1 MNIEFFEL
9 PLRIKLLFFICF
21 MSSKIVSKSLSPIT
35 SSFLLSIAL
44 LASMPSFAGRPLT
57 VDDASVND
65 AGDGHVEAWWTRSPN
80 GVRSWTVAPAYAPV
94 DNIELGA
101 GVAREQFTGIQT
113 QNIQAKFRITP
124 TKENGCNFGAVV
136 GSARVDGES
145 SKAYVNGLFSCNSTT
160 LGSLHTNVG
169 LLDVSSSQRVRTW
182 GVAWERTYGEVTVH
196 IEKFGMENE
205 KSTIATGLRFNV
217 LEDLQLDTSV
227 GRTNKQNIVTIGL
240 KWMF

>member
-1 MNIEFFEL
+1 
-9 PLRIKLLFFICF
+9 
-21 MSSKIVSKSLSPIT
+21 MSSKFVSKSVFKMASLLFSLVTLTT
-35 SSFLLSIAL
+35 SVS
-44 LASMPSFAGRPLT
+44 SFAGRPLT
-57 VDDASVND
+57 VDDANVND
-65 AGDGHVEAWWTRSPN
+65 TGDGHVEAWWTRSPN

-101 GVAREQFTGIQT
+101 GISREQFSGVKT

-169 LLDVSSSQRVRTW
+169 SLDVSSSQRVRTW
-182 GVAWERTYGEVTVH
+182 GVAWERAYGEVTVH

-205 KSTIATGLRFNV
+205 KSTVATGLRFNV

-227 GRTNKQNIVTIGL
+227 GRSNKQNIVTIGL

>member
-1 MNIEFFEL
+1 
-9 PLRIKLLFFICF
+9 
-21 MSSKIVSKSLSPIT
+21 MSSKIVSKSLFPIT
-35 SSFLLSIAL
+35 SSFLLFIAL

-94 DNIELGA
+94 ENIELGA
-101 GVAREQFTGIQT
+101 GIAREQFTGIQT

-124 TKENGCNFGAVV
+124 TQENGCNFGAVL
-136 GSARVDGES
+136 GSARVEGDS
-145 SKAYVNGLFSCNSTT
+145 FKPYVNGLFSCNSST
-160 LGSLHTNVG
+160 LGSFHTNVG
-169 LLDVSSSQRVRTW
+169 ALDVSSSQRVRTW
-182 GVAWERTYGEVTVH
+182 GLAWERAYGEVTVH

-217 LEDLQLDTSV
+217 MEDLQLDTSV
-227 GRTNKQNIVTIGL
+227 GRANKQNIVTIGL

>member
-1 MNIEFFEL
+1 MISKFD
-9 PLRIKLLFFICF
+9 
-21 MSSKIVSKSLSPIT
+21 SKIVFKFAS
-35 SSFLLSIAL
+35 AL
-44 LASMPSFAGRPLT
+44 LVLMALSASITSFAGRPLT

-65 AGDGHVEAWWTRSPN
+65 TGEGHVEAWWTHSPK

-101 GVAREQFTGIQT
+101 GISREQFTGIQT

-124 TKENGCNFGAVV
+124 SQENGCNFGAVF
-136 GSARVDGES
+136 GYARTDSES
-145 SKAYVNGLFSCNSTT
+145 SKPYVNGLFSCTSPT

-169 LLDVSSSQRVRTW
+169 ALNMSSSERVRTW
-182 GVAWERTYGEVTVH
+182 GVAWERAYGEVTVH

-205 KSTIATGLRFNV
+205 KPTLATGLRFNV
-217 LEDLQLDTSV
+217 MEDLQLDASV
-227 GRTNKQNIVTIGL
+227 GRTNKQNIVTVGF

>member
-1 MNIEFFEL
+1 MFSRIAPK
-9 PLRIKLLFFICF
+9 PLHAFASSLL
-21 MSSKIVSKSLSPIT
+21 VLLALS
-35 SSFLLSIAL
+35 
-44 LASMPSFAGRPLT
+44 ASMPSIAGRPLT

-65 AGDGHVEAWWTRSPN
+65 TGDGHVEAWWTRSPN

-101 GVAREQFTGIQT
+101 GIAREQFSGVQT

-124 TKENGCNFGAVV
+124 TQENGCNFGAVV

-145 SKAYVNGLFSCNSTT
+145 SKPYVNGLMSCNHPT
-160 LGSLHTNVG
+160 LGSFHTNVG
-169 LLDVSSSQRVRTW
+169 ALDASSSQRVRTW
-182 GVAWERTYGEVTVH
+182 GLAWERAYGEVTVH

-205 KSTIATGLRFNV
+205 KSTIATGLRFNIMQ
-217 LEDLQLDTSV
+217 DLQLDASV
-227 GRTNKQNIVTIGL
+227 GRTDKHNIVTLGL

>member
-1 MNIEFFEL
+1 
-9 PLRIKLLFFICF
+9 
-21 MSSKIVSKSLSPIT
+21 MSSKIVSKSISPIT

-44 LASMPSFAGRPLT
+44 LVSMPSFAGRPLT

-136 GSARVDGES
+136 GSARVDGEA
-145 SKAYVNGLFSCNSTT
+145 SKTYVNGLFSCNSTT

-169 LLDVSSSQRVRTW
+169 SLDVSSSQRVRTW

-227 GRTNKQNIVTIGL
+227 GRANKQNIVTIGL

>member
-1 MNIEFFEL
+1 
-9 PLRIKLLFFICF
+9 
-21 MSSKIVSKSLSPIT
+21 MSSKIVSKSLFPIT
-35 SSFLLSIAL
+35 SSFLLFIAL

-94 DNIELGA
+94 ENIELGA
-101 GVAREQFTGIQT
+101 GIAREQFTGIQT

-124 TKENGCNFGAVV
+124 TQENGCNFGAVL
-136 GSARVDGES
+136 GSARVEGDS
-145 SKAYVNGLFSCNSTT
+145 FKPYVNGLFSCNSST
-160 LGSLHTNVG
+160 LGSFHTNVG
-169 LLDVSSSQRVRTW
+169 ALDVSSSQRVRTW
-182 GVAWERTYGEVTVH
+182 GVAWERAYGEVTVH

-217 LEDLQLDTSV
+217 MEDLQLDTSV
-227 GRTNKQNIVTIGL
+227 GRANKQNIVTVGL

>member
-1 MNIEFFEL
+1 
-9 PLRIKLLFFICF
+9 
-21 MSSKIVSKSLSPIT
+21 MSSKIVSKSLFLIT
-35 SSFLLSIAL
+35 SSFLLFIAL

-94 DNIELGA
+94 ENIELGA
-101 GVAREQFTGIQT
+101 GIAREQFTGIQT

-124 TKENGCNFGAVV
+124 TQENGCNFGAVL
-136 GSARVDGES
+136 GSARVEGDS
-145 SKAYVNGLFSCNSTT
+145 FKPYVNGLFSCNSST
-160 LGSLHTNVG
+160 LGSFHTNVG
-169 LLDVSSSQRVRTW
+169 ALDVSSSQRVRTW
-182 GVAWERTYGEVTVH
+182 GLAWERAYGEVTVH
-196 IEKFGMENE
+196 IEKFGMKNE

-217 LEDLQLDTSV
+217 MEDLQLDTSV
-227 GRTNKQNIVTIGL
+227 GRANKQNIVTIGL

>member
-1 MNIEFFEL
+1 
-9 PLRIKLLFFICF
+9 
-21 MSSKIVSKSLSPIT
+21 MSSKFVSKSVFTIASLLFSLVTLTT
-35 SSFLLSIAL
+35 SVS
-44 LASMPSFAGRPLT
+44 SFAGRPLT
-57 VDDASVND
+57 VDDANVND
-65 AGDGHVEAWWTRSPN
+65 TGDGHVEAWWTRSPN

-101 GVAREQFTGIQT
+101 GISREQFSGVKT

-169 LLDVSSSQRVRTW
+169 SLDVSSSQRVRTW
-182 GVAWERTYGEVTVH
+182 GVAWERGYGEVTVH

-227 GRTNKQNIVTIGL
+227 GRSNKQNIVTIGL

>member
-1 MNIEFFEL
+1 
-9 PLRIKLLFFICF
+9 
-21 MSSKIVSKSLSPIT
+21 MSSKNVSKSLFPIT
-35 SSFLLSIAL
+35 SSFLLFIAL
-44 LASMPSFAGRPLT
+44 LASKPSFAGRPLT

-94 DNIELGA
+94 ENIELGA
-101 GVAREQFTGIQT
+101 GIAREQFTGIQT

-124 TKENGCNFGAVV
+124 TQENGCNFGAVL
-136 GSARVDGES
+136 GSARVEGDS
-145 SKAYVNGLFSCNSTT
+145 FKPYVNGLFSCNSST
-160 LGSLHTNVG
+160 LGSFHTNVG
-169 LLDVSSSQRVRTW
+169 ALDVSSSQRVRTW
-182 GVAWERTYGEVTVH
+182 GLAWERAYGEVTVH

-217 LEDLQLDTSV
+217 MEDLQLDTSV
-227 GRTNKQNIVTIGL
+227 GRANKQNIVTVGL

>member
-1 MNIEFFEL
+1 
-9 PLRIKLLFFICF
+9 
-21 MSSKIVSKSLSPIT
+21 MSSKFVSKSVFTIASLLFSLVTLTT
-35 SSFLLSIAL
+35 SVS
-44 LASMPSFAGRPLT
+44 SFAGRPLT
-57 VDDASVND
+57 VDDANVND
-65 AGDGHVEAWWTRSPN
+65 TGDGHVEAWWTRSPN

-101 GVAREQFTGIQT
+101 GISREQFSGVKT

-145 SKAYVNGLFSCNSTT
+145 SKTYVNGLFSCNSTT

-169 LLDVSSSQRVRTW
+169 SLDVSSSQRVRTW
-182 GVAWERTYGEVTVH
+182 GVAWERAYGEVTVH

-227 GRTNKQNIVTIGL
+227 GRSNKQNIVTIGL

>member
-1 MNIEFFEL
+1 
-9 PLRIKLLFFICF
+9 
-21 MSSKIVSKSLSPIT
+21 MSSKIVSKSLFLIT
-35 SSFLLSIAL
+35 SSFLLFIAL

-94 DNIELGA
+94 ENIELGA
-101 GVAREQFTGIQT
+101 GIAREQFTGIQT

-124 TKENGCNFGAVV
+124 TQENGCNFGAVL
-136 GSARVDGES
+136 GSARVEGDS
-145 SKAYVNGLFSCNSTT
+145 FKPYVNGLFSCNSST
-160 LGSLHTNVG
+160 LGSFHTNVG
-169 LLDVSSSQRVRTW
+169 ALDVSSSQRVRTW
-182 GVAWERTYGEVTVH
+182 GLAWERAYGEVTVH
-196 IEKFGMENE
+196 IEKFGMKNE

-217 LEDLQLDTSV
+217 MEDLQLDTSV
-227 GRTNKQNIVTIGL
+227 GLANKQNIVTIGL